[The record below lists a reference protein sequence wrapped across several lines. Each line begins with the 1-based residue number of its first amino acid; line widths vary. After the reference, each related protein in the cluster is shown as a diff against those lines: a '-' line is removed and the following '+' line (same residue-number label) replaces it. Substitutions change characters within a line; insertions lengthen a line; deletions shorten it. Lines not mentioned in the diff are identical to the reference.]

1 MFPFQ
6 DLCESEE
13 QYNLCL
19 RSQIENIGL
28 LHRVSLSRVADLLVV
43 HHGEVGRLEKS
54 HQAGSAESAVA
65 HAERIRYLQDVRIAS
80 KQRHNDFVEV
90 IRREYQFQTED
101 VRNKVGVFFGF
112 SKLCTRSLSRFC
124 NILAQN
130 LEEKQTLQLNLEEQ
144 MDQLWRK
151 LQNDAIG
158 YQNGTEEKRRIYSEL
173 LVKDNRG
180 VAEVQENSL
189 KIAKLTV
196 RSTPCVLLFFI
207 ILTRIFVRRMTRK
220 N

>member
-101 VRNKVGVFFGF
+101 VRNKVGFFRF
-112 SKLCTRSLSRFC
+112 LEIVHAFTFPVWQIFLCRT
-124 NILAQN
+124 
-130 LEEKQTLQLNLEEQ
+130 
-144 MDQLWRK
+144 WRK
-151 LQNDAIG
+151 S
-158 YQNGTEEKRRIYSEL
+158 KRS
-173 LVKDNRG
+173 
-180 VAEVQENSL
+180 S
-189 KIAKLTV
+189 
-196 RSTPCVLLFFI
+196 
-207 ILTRIFVRRMTRK
+207 
-220 N
+220 

>member
-1 MFPFQ
+1 
-6 DLCESEE
+6 
-13 QYNLCL
+13 
-19 RSQIENIGL
+19 
-28 LHRVSLSRVADLLVV
+28 
-43 HHGEVGRLEKS
+43 
-54 HQAGSAESAVA
+54 
-65 HAERIRYLQDVRIAS
+65 
-80 KQRHNDFVEV
+80 
-90 IRREYQFQTED
+90 
-101 VRNKVGVFFGF
+101 
-112 SKLCTRSLSRFC
+112 
-124 NILAQN
+124 
-130 LEEKQTLQLNLEEQ
+130 

>member
-101 VRNKVGVFFGF
+101 VRNKVGFFVCF
-112 SKLCTRSLSRFC
+112 RFPKLRARSLSRFV
-124 NILAQN
+124 IFLRR
-130 LEEKQTLQLNLEEQ
+130 T
-144 MDQLWRK
+144 WRK
-151 LQNDAIG
+151 S
-158 YQNGTEEKRRIYSEL
+158 KHS
-173 LVKDNRG
+173 
-180 VAEVQENSL
+180 S
-189 KIAKLTV
+189 
-196 RSTPCVLLFFI
+196 
-207 ILTRIFVRRMTRK
+207 
-220 N
+220 